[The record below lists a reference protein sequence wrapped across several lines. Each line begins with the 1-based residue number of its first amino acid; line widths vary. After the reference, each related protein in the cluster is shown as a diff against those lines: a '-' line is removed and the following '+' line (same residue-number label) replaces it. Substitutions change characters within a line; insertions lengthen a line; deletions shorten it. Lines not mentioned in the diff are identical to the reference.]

1 MVEALLQVRA
11 SAAWAD
17 GYEFRLDLI
26 VGLDLHR
33 LFRSTRKPLI
43 ATLRPEWE
51 GGRFHG
57 EEKERLDILLEAGAR
72 GAEYI
77 DVELRA
83 GKEAMAVL
91 RRHLPGTRLIVSQHD
106 ETTPTSSADAYQ
118 RLRGAGGDI
127 VKWAFPAGDS
137 PDLRFVID
145 FLQSANRDRLKAV
158 SIATGEPGEASRIL
172 YRRFGAWATYA
183 APEYG
188 PHAGEGQ
195 VPASMLKRVY
205 RSHRLTKRTKI
216 FGVLGNPVRQSKGIY
231 VHNAAFSRQHSNA
244 VYVRFPT
251 TDLERFARD
260 LLPHIHG
267 CSVTIPFKEQVQR
280 YCDQLDP
287 GAIAT
292 GATNTLFRHH
302 TQLRGANTDA
312 SAALDAIERV
322 IRVRGKILLVVGAG
336 GAARALVFEAT
347 RRGGEVVV
355 TNRTFER
362 AAILAKE
369 SGASAVPFNEV
380 LNVNYAILANATPVG
395 MYPAVDQM
403 PVPRELLRPE
413 TVVFDVVYAPRV
425 TFLLRTAK
433 EEGARI
439 VEGMEMYVL
448 QAARQSELFLG
459 KRADIRLIRRTIN
472 SLEKGRRDDPAHRA
486 MEVSGTG
493 RGRRQGR

>member
-1 MVEALLQVRA
+1 
-11 SAAWAD
+11 
-17 GYEFRLDLI
+17 
-26 VGLDLHR
+26 
-33 LFRSTRKPLI
+33 
-43 ATLRPEWE
+43 
-51 GGRFHG
+51 
-57 EEKERLDILLEAGAR
+57 
-72 GAEYI
+72 
-77 DVELRA
+77 
-83 GKEAMAVL
+83 
-91 RRHLPGTRLIVSQHD
+91 
-106 ETTPTSSADAYQ
+106 
-118 RLRGAGGDI
+118 
-127 VKWAFPAGDS
+127 
-137 PDLRFVID
+137 
-145 FLQSANRDRLKAV
+145 
-158 SIATGEPGEASRIL
+158 
-172 YRRFGAWATYA
+172 
-183 APEYG
+183 
-188 PHAGEGQ
+188 
-195 VPASMLKRVY
+195 
-205 RSHRLTKRTKI
+205 
-216 FGVLGNPVRQSKGIY
+216 
-231 VHNAAFSRQHSNA
+231 
-244 VYVRFPT
+244 
-251 TDLERFARD
+251 
-260 LLPHIHG
+260 
-267 CSVTIPFKEQVQR
+267 
-280 YCDQLDP
+280 
-287 GAIAT
+287 
-292 GATNTLFRHH
+292 
-302 TQLRGANTDA
+302 
-312 SAALDAIERV
+312 
-322 IRVRGKILLVVGAG
+322 
-336 GAARALVFEAT
+336 VFEAT